1 MSSLPAENQ
10 HQTPETV
17 SAQAYASSVKPT
29 WCPGCGNYGILTA
42 VKTAL
47 ASLGIPPHQAMLVS
61 GIGCGSKLPDYT
73 SAYGYLTIHGRPLP
87 IATGIKLAN
96 HDLTVLVTDGDG
108 DAYGIGGNH
117 LIHTMRRNIDI
128 THIVQN
134 NEIYALTKGQYSPA
148 TPHGRRT
155 TTSPEGVIEK
165 PVRPMALGLAMGAT
179 FLARGFAGEPRYLAD
194 LLIEAIRHKGYALVD
209 VLQPCVV
216 FNKTDTYEWY
226 KEHTYR
232 VEDEGHDPGDFEQ
245 AMLRARQWSHEA
257 LHETGPGRA
266 TTLESKIPLGII
278 YRQPDVPTYESQEPA
293 LRAGPLIDQPFDGR
307 KHDFEALKSTLM

>member
-1 MSSLPAENQ
+1 MSSLSSESS
-10 HQTPETV
+10 HQAAAVTMG
-17 SAQAYASSVKPT
+17 SYASTVKPT

-47 ASLGIPPHQAMLVS
+47 VSLGIPPHQAVLVS
-61 GIGCGSKLPDYT
+61 GIGCGSKLPDYLH
-73 SAYGYLTIHGRPLP
+73 AFGYLSIHGRPLP
-87 IATGIKLAN
+87 VATGIKLAN
-96 HDLTVLVTDGDG
+96 HALTVLVTDGDG

-134 NEIYALTKGQYSPA
+134 NEIYALTKGQYSPV

-155 TTSPEGVIEK
+155 TTSPQGVIEM
-165 PVRPMALGLAMGAT
+165 PVRPLLLGLAIGAT

-194 LLIEAIRHKGYALVD
+194 ILIEAMRHKGYALVD

-216 FNKTDTYEWY
+216 FNKTDTYEFY
-226 KEHTYR
+226 RDHTYR
-232 VEDEGHDPGDFEQ
+232 VEDEGHDPTDYEQ
-245 AMLRARQWSHEA
+245 AMRRAREWSYQGLQGSGE
-257 LHETGPGRA
+257 
-266 TTLESKIPLGII
+266 KIPLGIL
-278 YRQPDVPTYESQEPA
+278 YRQENMPTYESQEPA

-307 KHDFEALKSTLM
+307 AHDFEALKATLM